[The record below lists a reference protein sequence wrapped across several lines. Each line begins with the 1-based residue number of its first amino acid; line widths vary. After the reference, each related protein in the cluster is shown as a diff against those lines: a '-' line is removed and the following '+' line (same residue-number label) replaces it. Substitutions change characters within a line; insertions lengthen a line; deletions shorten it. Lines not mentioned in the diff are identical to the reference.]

1 MERQPLKLSEIRG
14 ADVSLLPRTSHR
26 VANLI
31 QGTTRIA
38 QVARELA
45 VRFTGKPFGD
55 ISADRIHRVVSL
67 LLRPEIACKL
77 WPSGELEYFRSQLVS
92 DSPDSQLRV
101 MACSVHRN
109 EQSTRDAVILFLC
122 FCAKGR

>member
-45 VRFTGKPFGD
+45 VRFTCKPFGD

-77 WPSGELEYFRSQLVS
+77 WPSGELEYFRSQW
-92 DSPDSQLRV
+92 SPIRQT
-101 MACSVHRN
+101 ANSV
-109 EQSTRDAVILFLC
+109 
-122 FCAKGR
+122 